1 MKLRVIHLAIALA
14 GIAGIAAAAQPP
26 PVATATL
33 RATGASPNL
42 QVVWGW
48 GAERIVGAYQSQ
60 AQVRKCGT
68 TFPAM
73 PVVNTMTFQ
82 AGGTV
87 TENAR
92 FPPVGDFNVFGIPGL
107 FTRTV
112 GLGTWSYN
120 PLTRSYSMSL
130 RYDYFVD
137 GVFHG
142 TGTVDRDIRLSADGK
157 TASGPVQSAVQ
168 TAAGSVIVELCGDA
182 VSTRL

>member
-1 MKLRVIHLAIALA
+1 MKLCAIHIAIVLASM
-14 GIAGIAAAAQPP
+14 AAATQSSPA
-26 PVATATL
+26 
-33 RATGASPNL
+33 GAAAVSAAGTSPNL

-48 GAERIVGAYQSQ
+48 GAGRIVGAYQSS

-68 TFPAM
+68 TFPAV

-92 FPPVGDFNVFGIPGL
+92 FPPVGNFDVFGIPGL

-120 PLTRSYSMSL
+120 PRARSYSMSL

-142 TGTVDRDIRLSADGK
+142 TGTVDRDLRLSADGK
-157 TASGPVQSAVQ
+157 TASGPVQSTVL
-168 TAAGSVIVELCGDA
+168 AADGSVVVELCGDA